1 MLLKQAK
8 AEQREEEAAPC
19 SGYKL
24 VWEQKEGIC
33 RLDADRNN
41 RAERMEEMEENI
53 WKEYGKKKI
62 KTGRKKHSWG
72 KRLLFSLNK

>member
-53 WKEYGKKKI
+53 WKEYGKKK
-62 KTGRKKHSWG
+62 
-72 KRLLFSLNK
+72 NKDREKEAQLGQKIIIFFK